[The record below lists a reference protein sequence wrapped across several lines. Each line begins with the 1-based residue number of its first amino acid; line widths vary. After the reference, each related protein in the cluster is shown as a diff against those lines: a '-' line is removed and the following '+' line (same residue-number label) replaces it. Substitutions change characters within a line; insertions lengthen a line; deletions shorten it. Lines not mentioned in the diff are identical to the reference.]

1 MMWLLFIYFATISVV
16 AGVLTVSLRNA
27 VHCALALLTLLFHIA
42 GLFVML
48 NAEFLAAVQIIV
60 YAGAILILYLFVL
73 MLMNLKTEEQHLH
86 KKHSTV
92 LYASLI
98 LLGEL
103 LILLML
109 SPFGGTLGTATPE
122 IVLQTGPSHAVGI
135 TMFSDYLLLF
145 EIVGI
150 FLLGAVIG
158 AIVLAKTPVKA
169 ETQEPVNTPQPKN
182 HHDDSSFRLCCRQ
195 CHSVYDRIDRRPH
208 PTQLSL
214 LS

>member
-1 MMWLLFIYFATISVV
+1 MMWLLFIYFATVSVV

-27 VHCALALLTLLFHIA
+27 VHCALALLTLLLHMA

-48 NAEFLAAVQIIV
+48 NAEFLAMVQIIV

-86 KKHSTV
+86 KKPSF
-92 LYASLI
+92 LI
-98 LLGEL
+98 FSSMALLAEL

-109 SPFGGTLGTATPE
+109 SPYGGTLGTATPE
-122 IVLQTGPSHAVGI
+122 VILHTGPSHAIGI

-145 EIVGI
+145 EIVGV

-158 AIVLAKTPVKA
+158 AIVLAKTPAK
-169 ETQEPVNTPQPKN
+169 TNNPEPANT
-182 HHDDSSFRLCCRQ
+182 STS
-195 CHSVYDRIDRRPH
+195 
-208 PTQLSL
+208 
-214 LS
+214 